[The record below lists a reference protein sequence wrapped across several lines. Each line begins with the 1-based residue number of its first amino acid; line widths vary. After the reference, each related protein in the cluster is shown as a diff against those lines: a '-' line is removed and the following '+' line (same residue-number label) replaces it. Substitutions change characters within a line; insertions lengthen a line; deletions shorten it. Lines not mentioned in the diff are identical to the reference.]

1 MQEPSPELLADIV
14 AALPKAQPFVYPDG
28 LVEVPMS
35 PISDIGAF
43 RTGRWQL
50 DWFLRAVRQG
60 VEWAI
65 EHGAVFD
72 FLAHPSVLYVVDPEF
87 KAIDLICHLV
97 RQAGNR
103 AALVDLGTIA
113 KRAKA

>member
-1 MQEPSPELLADIV
+1 MLDSIV
-14 AALPKAQPFVYPDG
+14 AAQRKAQPFAYPDG
-28 LVEVPMS
+28 LIEVPMS

-50 DWFLRAVRQG
+50 EWFLRAVRRG

-72 FLAHPSVLYVVDPEF
+72 FLAPPVVPVRRRSGVPDHRP
-87 KAIDLICHLV
+87 DL
-97 RQAGNR
+97 RPGPQSRPAGSDRGFGNDRR
-103 AALVDLGTIA
+103 AW
-113 KRAKA
+113 